1 MQCLIPSQHMKFN
14 KCSQCDDEDE
24 DGDDN
29 GCDDHD
35 SIKKL
40 SLL

>member
-1 MQCLIPSQHMKFN
+1 MQCLIPGQHMKFN
-14 KCSQCDDEDE
+14 KYSQCDDDE